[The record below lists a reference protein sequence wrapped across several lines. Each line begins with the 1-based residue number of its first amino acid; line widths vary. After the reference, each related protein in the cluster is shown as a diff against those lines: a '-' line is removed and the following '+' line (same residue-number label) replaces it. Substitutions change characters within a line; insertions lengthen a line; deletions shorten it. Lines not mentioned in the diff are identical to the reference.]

1 MTSEVTAGTHIQNLR
16 NAMENAIEQGVLNSV
31 ETPLEHYHTDELYG
45 RRIHVPAGA
54 TVITAVHKSEHFTVA
69 LTGHCIV
76 VDENGER
83 SEVIAPAVF
92 VTKPGTQRAVHA
104 LTDTQWFTAH
114 ACKEKELEAIEKALV
129 CDNQQAFLLGE
140 NL

>member
-1 MTSEVTAGTHIQNLR
+1 MSTEVATGKHIDNLR
-16 NAMENAIEQGVLNSV
+16 DAMQNAIDQGTLSKV
-31 ETPLEHYHTDELYG
+31 EAPLEHYHTDDLYG
-45 RRIHVPAGA
+45 RRIFVPAGA

-83 SEVIAPAVF
+83 SEVVAPAVF

-104 LTDTQWFTAH
+104 LSDTQWFTAH
-114 ACKEKELEAIEKALV
+114 ACKEKDLKGIEKALV
-129 CDNQQAFLLGE
+129 CDNQQTFLLGE